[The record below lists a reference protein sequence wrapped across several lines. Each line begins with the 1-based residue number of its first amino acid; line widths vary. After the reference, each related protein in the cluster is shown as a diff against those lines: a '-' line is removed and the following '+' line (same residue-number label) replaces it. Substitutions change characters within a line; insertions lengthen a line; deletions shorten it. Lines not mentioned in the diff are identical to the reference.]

1 MEHLSAFDVRGSC
14 LPVSVQ
20 NANSWHNW
28 IHTFLSH
35 YCASVPEP
43 RTFLFYFD
51 LWLTPL
57 PVLFVMQRMWLQ
69 SQLTAHGGRVVG
81 GEGGCNF
88 VRKQA
93 QPCRATCFCASF
105 VMPCNLFL
113 SYIVS
118 DRNIFVMYQVA
129 GLLFAAHALW
139 YKLAL
144 SPAIG
149 KCRSHRLLFA
159 HTCISNFAKNRTFRV
174 CSIGGVMLSS

>member
-105 VMPCNLFL
+105 VMLASDFMDL
-113 SYIVS
+113 YKFWATLYRIVTFS
-118 DRNIFVMYQVA
+118 SCTK
-129 GLLFAAHALW
+129 LLACFSLHML
-139 YKLAL
+139 Y
-144 SPAIG
+144 G
-149 KCRSHRLLFA
+149 
-159 HTCISNFAKNRTFRV
+159 IS
-174 CSIGGVMLSS
+174 